1 MAKQRRRAPRQPG
14 TSTRSMLIA
23 AGGGSLLAAVLLA
36 GFVAFGGS
44 DERPRSRTAA
54 DDSPPVVSAADRV
67 RVDVIDD
74 DYDAANLSVKTGATV
89 IWQFVGKRP
98 HTVTDGQG
106 GFDSGVLEKGATFS
120 QAFETPGLYRY
131 FCTLHHAMQGTVTV
145 RP

>member
-1 MAKQRRRAPRQPG
+1 MAKQRRGYSRSRG
-14 TSTRSMLIA
+14 TSTKSILIA
-23 AGGGSLLAAVLLA
+23 AGGGSLLAVILLA

-44 DERPRSRTAA
+44 EERPQSRMAPN
-54 DDSPPVVSAADRV
+54 DSPPVVSSADRV

-74 DYDAANLSVKTGATV
+74 DFDAANMSVKAGATV

-106 GFDSGVLEKGATFS
+106 GFDSGVLQKGATFT
-120 QAFETPGLYRY
+120 QTFTTPGLYRY
-131 FCTLHHAMQGTVTV
+131 YCTLHHAMQGSVTV